1 MREENS
7 VALNSLFIDVQ
18 SNYFALK
25 VNSSR
30 KAVLVFEN
38 YSANVHC
45 FTILINVL

>member
-7 VALNSLFIDVQ
+7 IALNSLFIDVQ
-18 SNYFALK
+18 SNYFAFK

-38 YSANVHC
+38 DSANGHC